1 MRSGRFAL
9 CMMTVCLSWGSLAWP
24 RAQLPSPSATPAAAT
39 ATVPRLVRITGIL
52 HDAAGNPLTGAL
64 GVTFAFYKDQDD
76 QEAAWQEVQ
85 NVQPDPAG
93 RYSVLLGAMSE
104 SGLPIEMFSS
114 GEARWLGV
122 RPDGQP
128 EQQRILFVSV
138 AYALKAA
145 DADMLGG
152 HPASSFVL
160 AGNQSASSQPE
171 SGPATAGVQPFL
183 VAPSSACSAI
193 TSDGTATANQLSKFT
208 TPCNIENSA
217 VFESGG
223 NVGIGNTSPAGKL
236 DVSGTAFFRGEI
248 SALAGTIVGP
258 VSAATTSQGFTSSP
272 FDLQASVFNTT
283 EEKPVNYIYRWQSE
297 PTGNNST
304 NTNATLNLLYGV
316 SGDVL
321 ETGLSINRSGIITFA
336 PGQTFPALGTVTSVT
351 AGTGLTGGV
360 ITKAGTIGIATG
372 GVTNSLLAN
381 PSITVNAGTGL
392 SGGGTVA
399 LGGTITLTNASP
411 SSGGTVT
418 SVATGTGLTGGT
430 ITSSGTVSL
439 NTAYTDARYLLLGGG
454 TLSGALSGTTA
465 TFTGPLKATTGNF
478 AGTMTSY
485 GALMPVKGTAT
496 ASAAFNSNPFD
507 LMASSFS
514 STKSAAVAQD
524 FRWQAEPTGSNTSN
538 PSGKLNLLFG
548 SGGATP
554 AETGLSV
561 ASNGQITFAAGQTFP
576 GAGGGGTVTSVAT
589 GAGLTGG
596 TIVSA
601 GTISIAAGGVT
612 NSLLANPSITV
623 NAGSGLSGGGTVALG
638 GTITLTNASP
648 SSGGTVTSVATGTGL
663 TGGTITKTGT
673 LSLNTSYTDGRY
685 LRLTGGAL
693 SGGLA
698 GTTATFTGAM
708 KAAGATFTGP
718 MTAAG
723 AVLPVQGTA
732 TAQQAF
738 SSNPL
743 DLIASSFNSAQSA
756 AIAQDFRWQAQ
767 PVGNDSS
774 TPSGTL
780 NLLFGSNGVA
790 PAQTGFSIASNGLV
804 TFAPGQTFP
813 NSGNQPGPT
822 LPFFATGG
830 ERTGGSLGATKNVT
844 TLWGFLLPYNVTTTQ
859 ISYQVVTADN
869 TSNAYDIGIFDNSGN
884 LVLDTGAK
892 VGTAF
897 SAATGFKTL
906 AWTQG
911 TTNLSAGRYYLA
923 FTTNC
928 PSTCAAI
935 GADTS
940 FVSFA
945 ANISAGAST
954 AGALPSTVSPP
965 TDAWSTADQPTI
977 VIH

>member
-1 MRSGRFAL
+1 MAL
-9 CMMTVCLSWGSLAWP
+9 FIMTACLLHGPLAWTQEQP
-24 RAQLPSPSATPAAAT
+24 PSPPAGAT
-39 ATVPRLVRITGIL
+39 AVTVPRLVRITGVL
-52 HDAAGNPLTGAL
+52 HDAAGNPLTGNAA
-64 GVTFAFYKDQDD
+64 VTFSFYKDQND
-76 QEAAWQEVQ
+76 QQAAWQEVQ
-85 NVQPDPAG
+85 NVQPDSAG
-93 RYSVLLGAMSE
+93 HYSVLLGAMSE
-104 SGLPIEMFSS
+104 SGLPLEMFFS

-128 EQQRILFVSV
+128 EQPRILFVSV

-152 HPASSFVL
+152 RPASSFVL
-160 AGNQSASSQPE
+160 AANQGPPGQSASI
-171 SGPATAGVQPFL
+171 ATTTGAQPFL
-183 VAPSSACSAI
+183 VAPATACSAI

-208 TPCNIENSA
+208 SACNIGNSA
-217 VFESGG
+217 IFESGG
-223 NVGIGNTSPAGKL
+223 NVGIGNTSPAGML
-236 DVSGTAFFRGEI
+236 DVSGTAFVRGEI
-248 SALAGTIVGP
+248 SALAGVAVGP
-258 VSAATTSQGFTSSP
+258 VSAATASQGYTSSP
-272 FDLQASVFNTT
+272 LDLQASVFNTT
-283 EEKPVNYIYRWQSE
+283 LGNPVNYLYRWQSE

-321 ETGLSINRSGIITFA
+321 ETGLSINRTGIITFA
-336 PGQTFPALGTVTSVT
+336 PGQTFPALGTVTSVAT
-351 AGTGLTGGV
+351 GAGLTGGP
-360 ITKAGTIGIATG
+360 ITKTGTISIATG

-381 PSITVNAGTGL
+381 PSITVKAGSGL

-399 LGGTITLTNASP
+399 LGGTVTLTNASP

-430 ITSSGTVSL
+430 ITSTGTLSL
-439 NTAYTDARYLLLGGG
+439 NTGYTDARYLLLGGG
-454 TLSGALSGTTA
+454 TLTGALSGTTA

-496 ASAAFNSNPFD
+496 ATTAFNSNPFD

-514 STKSAAVAQD
+514 STKSAAVTQD
-524 FRWQAEPTGSNTSN
+524 FRWQAEPTGSNTST

-561 ASNGQITFAAGQTFP
+561 ASNGRITFAAGQTFP
-576 GAGGGGTVTSVAT
+576 GAGTGTVTSVAT
-589 GAGLTGG
+589 GVGLTGG
-596 TIVSA
+596 TITNA
-601 GTISIAAGGVT
+601 GTISIATGGVT
-612 NSLLANPSITV
+612 NSLLANSSITV
-623 NAGSGLSGGGTVALG
+623 NAGSGLSGGGAVALG
-638 GTITLTNASP
+638 GTISLTNASP

-673 LSLNTSYTDGRY
+673 LSLNTGYTDGRY
-685 LRLTGGAL
+685 LQLSGGAL

-698 GTTATFTGAM
+698 GTTASFTGAL
-708 KAAGATFTGP
+708 KASSGTFTGP
-718 MTAAG
+718 MTVAG

-732 TAQQAF
+732 TAQQSF

-743 DLIASSFNSAQSA
+743 DLVASSFSSAKSA

-774 TPSGTL
+774 SPSGTL
-780 NLLFGSNGVA
+780 NLLFGAGGA
-790 PAQTGFSIASNGLV
+790 TPAQTGFSIASNGVV
-804 TFAPGQTFP
+804 TFASGQTFP
-813 NSGNQPGPT
+813 GTAAGPT

-859 ISYQVVTADN
+859 MTYQVTTADKTAN
-869 TSNAYDIGIFDNSGN
+869 EYDIGIFDNSGN
-884 LVLDTGAK
+884 LVLAIGPTA
-892 VGTAF
+892 GTTF
-897 SAATGFKTL
+897 AAVTGFNTL

-911 TTNLSAGRYYLA
+911 SVTLPAGRYYLA

-928 PSTCAAI
+928 ASSCAAI

-945 ANISAGAST
+945 ANVSAGAT
-954 AGALPSTVSPP
+954 TGGALPSTVSTP
-965 TDAWSTADQPTI
+965 TDAWSTGDQPTI
-977 VIH
+977 IIH